1 MEQLT
6 IIIATTPSTP
16 NAATM
21 TTIAIDVLVIQFF
34 ESCLVLINNYKKI
47 TFLNNFHY
55 NKPLK

>member
-6 IIIATTPSTP
+6 IIIATTPSTA

-21 TTIAIDVLVIQFF
+21 TTIAIDVLVILFF

-47 TFLNNFHY
+47 TFF
-55 NKPLK
+55 